1 MVSFDELAI
10 RWSPFFRDC
19 IINELIVEK
28 SYLLLIFITY
38 GKKSLKI
45 PKRHTS
51 KDNQNDGQEKK
62 TKEKI
67 IDPQN
72 TTQTRLGNTNPIKKL
87 G

>member
-28 SYLLLIFITY
+28 SYLLLIFITC
-38 GKKSLKI
+38 GKNSLKI

-51 KDNQNDGQEKK
+51 KDNQNDGQK
-62 TKEKI
+62 KI

-72 TTQTRLGNTNPIKKL
+72 TTQTRLDNTNPIKIR